1 MDDGGVDGDSDDED
15 GGADDAAESRQD
27 VERSEERDKGDQ
39 LAPGMVGKLGRLPE
53 WDYKRKRLKN
63 HGIFSWGINRSSSN
77 LWRRVS
83 EGTMRT
89 IETIQISISR
99 LFIVA
104 KEFIRI
110 FYLVLYIHYDTRYFN

>member
-53 WDYKRKRLKN
+53 WDYKWKRL
-63 HGIFSWGINRSSSN
+63 
-77 LWRRVS
+77 
-83 EGTMRT
+83 
-89 IETIQISISR
+89 
-99 LFIVA
+99 
-104 KEFIRI
+104 
-110 FYLVLYIHYDTRYFN
+110 